1 MTEKH
6 LGNISIIPQNSVL
19 PQYVRCPAGD
29 EARDNK
35 VAITGHAEWRHICP
49 RPGQSLRHV
58 SRVTAITTLYDGD
71 CAAVHCQ
78 PIDPFPPPRHSVCA
92 GDTPSSVTRAQ
103 VSLSHLIEF
112 IIINTLQL
120 FQQNISDCLTDHIT
134 LHWPRAVL
142 RLCTEATQRQLQ
154 PVAS

>member
-1 MTEKH
+1 METH
-6 LGNISIIPQNSVL
+6 LP
-19 PQYVRCPAGD
+19 C
-29 EARDNK
+29 
-35 VAITGHAEWRHICP
+35 
-49 RPGQSLRHV
+49 PGQSLRHV

-120 FQQNISDCLTDHIT
+120 FQQNISDCLTVHIT
-134 LHWPRAVL
+134 LHQPRAVL
-142 RLCTEATQRQLQ
+142 RLCALR
-154 PVAS
+154 PHSASYSPWQVNILIMKEVYSLEKSFLAA